1 MVLCSLASRPPLY
14 TVISKRLFS
23 TSCPVASL
31 DYYLTKAQGGE
42 HLLRLN
48 LNKSK
53 QLLGITS
60 SRGTRNHNEDRYRA
74 VTLELLAS
82 SHMQAMRRDANRA
95 YFGVFDGHGGPIV
108 SDWLAEQLHNRIETV
123 SLNDLPRIM
132 HSLRTYGG
140 YFRRF
145 KIPNSLNDL
154 VDEDMKPKV
163 DPDDLTLEQRL
174 TLAFLQA
181 DAECLDLLRDDGP
194 EGYHEGSTGSIAIIE
209 PQDQKPFWDSQA
221 YDIIIGHV
229 GDTRILLCDASTGEV
244 VTLTT
249 GDHHPGNPL
258 EQDRLRKYAGF
269 VTTDSWGDDRI
280 LGMLATSR
288 AFGDAKL
295 KRYGVSAEPDVVRY
309 SIRKDNPAAFLVL
322 VTDGLTSV
330 MSEQEIVDIVKKGAD
345 PTMSTKK
352 LVDIADQYGT
362 EDNCTAMVVRLKDW
376 GTRMHDLTAD
386 LREYRLANSSMSSRQ
401 SW

>member
-1 MVLCSLASRPPLY
+1 
-14 TVISKRLFS
+14 
-23 TSCPVASL
+23 
-31 DYYLTKAQGGE
+31 
-42 HLLRLN
+42 
-48 LNKSK
+48 
-53 QLLGITS
+53 
-60 SRGTRNHNEDRYRA
+60 
-74 VTLELLAS
+74 
-82 SHMQAMRRDANRA
+82 MRRDANRA
-95 YFGVFDGHGGPIV
+95 YFGVFDG
-108 SDWLAEQLHNRIETV
+108 LAEQLHSRIETV
-123 SLNDLPRIM
+123 SLDDLPRIM
-132 HSLRTYGG
+132 RSLRTYGG

-154 VDEDMKPKV
+154 VDENMKPKV

-174 TLAFLQA
+174 TLAFLEA
-181 DAECLDLLRDDGP
+181 DAECLDLLKDDGP

-209 PQDQKPFWDSQA
+209 PKDQRPFWESQA

-229 GDTRILLCDASTGEV
+229 GDTRILLCDASSGEV

-249 GDHHPGNPL
+249 GDHHPGNPM

-295 KRYGVSAEPDVVRY
+295 KRYGVSAEPDVV
-309 SIRKDNPAAFLVL
+309 L

-345 PTMSTKK
+345 PTMSAKK